1 MTESDPAGIYQGLR
15 LQALHSSRKN
25 LDIAPV
31 DAENKAWGIVMDWN
45 LGHGTATV
53 IAVADGNASVYLSSG
68 GGSIGGGKTHES
80 IRLAARKAVLLAS
93 ELLPKMRR
101 VTEYPLPEVELVSFY
116 ALTDTGVFS
125 ESASTKELAAG
136 QHPLSGLGD
145 AMQEIIMQYQMIQ
158 K

>member
-1 MTESDPAGIYQGLR
+1 VTESDPVGIYQGLR
-15 LQALHSSRKN
+15 LQVLQSSRES
-25 LDIAPV
+25 LGIAPT
-31 DAENKAWGIVMDWN
+31 DTENKVWGVVMDWN

-80 IRLAARKAVLLAS
+80 IRLAAQKAVLLAS
-93 ELLPKMRR
+93 ELLPKMRHL
-101 VTEYPLPEVELVSFY
+101 TEYPLPEVELVSFY

-125 ESASTKELAAG
+125 ESASTKELAAD
-136 QHPLSGLGD
+136 QHPLSSLGN

-158 K
+158 G